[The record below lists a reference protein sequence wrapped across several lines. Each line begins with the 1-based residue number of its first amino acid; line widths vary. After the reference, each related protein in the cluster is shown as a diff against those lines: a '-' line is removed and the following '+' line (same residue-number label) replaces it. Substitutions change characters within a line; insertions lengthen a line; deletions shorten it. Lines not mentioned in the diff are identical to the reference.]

1 MFDAKNLLE
10 SLVRG
15 AGSRSRHRPGEE
27 RSEGGL
33 GDLIGQLTRGSGG
46 SRGES
51 TSQGGLGDLLR
62 NLQSGQGGG
71 GGLGDLL
78 RNLQQQGGQGGQGG
92 LAETLRQVLGQ
103 ATQGTREGASQ
114 LGQPTGAREAITR
127 MSGGR
132 SPEDLLAQLKDLM
145 ASNKLGT
152 GAALGG
158 LGGLLLGSKTGR
170 SAAMGAA
177 KLGALALIGGLAYS
191 AYRNY
196 SQGKPPINTAAE
208 LGAEAAPEG
217 TGFEP
222 QAVSNESAMLYIRAM
237 IAAAAADGRI
247 DDAEQASIVEGLR
260 QSGLDA
266 EAEAFLEEELRNPA
280 SASALAAA
288 AGSREQALQVYTA
301 ARLAIDPDTEGERT
315 FLADLARE
323 MRLEG
328 ELVSHVDAAARGA
341 ST

>member
-15 AGSRSRHRPGEE
+15 AGSRSRQAPGES
-27 RSEGGL
+27 RGEGGL
-33 GDLIGQLTRGSGG
+33 GDLLGQLTRGSTAPGREG
-46 SRGES
+46 SP
-51 TSQGGLGDLLR
+51 QGGLGDLLR

-71 GGLGDLL
+71 GLGDLL
-78 RNLQQQGGQGGQGG
+78 RNLQQQGGTGG

-103 ATQGTREGASQ
+103 ATQGTREGASH
-114 LGQPTGAREAITR
+114 LGQATGAREAITR

-145 ASNKLGT
+145 GSNQLGT

-158 LGGLLLGSKTGR
+158 LGGLLLGSRTGR
-170 SAAMGAA
+170 SAAMSAA

-196 SQGKPPINTAAE
+196 SQGKPPLAAASNV
-208 LGAEAAPEG
+208 GAEAAPAG

-222 QAVSNESAMLYIRAM
+222 QALSNESAMLYIRAM

-247 DDAEQASIVEGLR
+247 DEAEQASIVEGLR

-266 EAEAFLEEELRNPA
+266 EAEAFLEEELKNPA
-280 SASALAAA
+280 SARDLAAA
-288 AGSREQALQVYTA
+288 VRSREQAVQVYTA

-315 FLADLARE
+315 FLAELQRE
-323 MRLEG
+323 LRLEG
-328 ELVSHVDAAARGA
+328 ELASHVDAAARGVTA
-341 ST
+341 ESTT

>member
-1 MFDAKNLLE
+1 MFDAKKLLE
-10 SLVRG
+10 SLVTG
-15 AGSRSRHRPGEE
+15 AGSRSRPGEG
-27 RSEGGL
+27 RGEGGL
-33 GDLIGQLTRGSGG
+33 GDLLGQLTRGTSAPGREGASQGG
-46 SRGES
+46 
-51 TSQGGLGDLLR
+51 GGLGDLLR

-78 RNLQQQGGQGGQGG
+78 RNLQQQGGQGGG

-114 LGQPTGAREAITR
+114 IGQATGAGEAITR

-145 ASNKLGT
+145 AGNQLGT

-170 SAAMGAA
+170 SAAMSAA

-196 SQGKPPINTAAE
+196 SQGKPPINAAANLNPE
-208 LGAEAAPEG
+208 EAPEG

-247 DDAEQASIVEGLR
+247 DEAEQASIVEGLR

-266 EAEAFLEEELRNPA
+266 EAEAFLEDELKNPA
-280 SASALAAA
+280 RAADLAAA
-288 AGSREQALQVYTA
+288 VGSREQALQVYTA
-301 ARLAIDPDTEGERT
+301 ARIAIDPDTEGERT

-323 MRLEG
+323 LRLER
-328 ELVSHVDAAARGA
+328 ELASHVDAAARG
-341 ST
+341 S

>member
-1 MFDAKNLLE
+1 MLHHASCGGSPCSTPRILE

-15 AGSRSRHRPGEE
+15 AGSASPGAQETQG
-27 RSEGGL
+27 EGGL
-33 GDLIGQLTRGSGG
+33 GDLIGQLTRGREG
-46 SRGES
+46 S
-51 TSQGGLGDLLR
+51 SQGGGLGDLLR

-71 GGLGDLL
+71 GLGDL
-78 RNLQQQGGQGGQGG
+78 RNLQQQGGQGG

-103 ATQGTREGASQ
+103 ATQGTREGASR
-114 LGQPTGAREAITR
+114 LGQATGAREAITR

-196 SQGKPPINTAAE
+196 SQGKPPIN
-208 LGAEAAPEG
+208 
-217 TGFEP
+217 
-222 QAVSNESAMLYIRAM
+222 
-237 IAAAAADGRI
+237 AAADLGRSR
-247 DDAEQASIVEGLR
+247 ARRHRLR
-260 QSGLDA
+260 
-266 EAEAFLEEELRNPA
+266 
-280 SASALAAA
+280 A
-288 AGSREQALQVYTA
+288 AGRLQRERNALHP
-301 ARLAIDPDTEGERT
+301 RHD
-315 FLADLARE
+315 
-323 MRLEG
+323 
-328 ELVSHVDAAARGA
+328 RGGRRRWPHR
-341 ST
+341 